1 VWVQVPSQL
10 QLAFCKKANINF
22 KQKNMNIKIFK
33 TRKEFREYANGLFED
48 SFYDLHLPAKL
59 NESTNPN
66 IPYVAYARYI
76 EKTIHGEDAS
86 ELKGFKP
93 SQNQKITDYLQERLI
108 KLLTKDAEEIV
119 LENDL
124 FQVVVEKSDGNLQ
137 TAIIRLIDYSANALI
152 TLEKNHI
159 DPNKNI
165 FLYIN
170 NHEVYLSKRQTIK
183 INQAIQDKLDE
194 YWAENQTEDEKKAT
208 KAERLWEMNEGR

>member
-1 VWVQVPSQL
+1 
-10 QLAFCKKANINF
+10 
-22 KQKNMNIKIFK
+22 MNIKIFK
-33 TRKEFREYANGLFED
+33 TRKEFKEYANELFDD
-48 SFYDLHLPAKL
+48 SFFHLKCT
-59 NESTNPN
+59 NVNPN

-86 ELKGFKP
+86 EVKGFKP
-93 SQNQKITDYLQERLI
+93 SENQRITDRLQEELI

-152 TLEKNHI
+152 THEKNHI
-159 DPNKNI
+159 DPNNNVW
-165 FLYIN
+165 LYIN
-170 NHEVYLSKRQTIK
+170 DREVYLSKRQTIK

-194 YWAENQTEDEKKAT
+194 YWAENQSQDEKEAT
-208 KAERLWEMNEGR
+208 RAERLWEMNEGR

>member
-1 VWVQVPSQL
+1 
-10 QLAFCKKANINF
+10 
-22 KQKNMNIKIFK
+22 MNIKIFK
-33 TRKEFREYANGLFED
+33 TREEFEKYANELIDDISWVIKNYSAFFK
-48 SFYDLHLPAKL
+48 S
-59 NESTNPN
+59 NPN

-86 ELKGFKP
+86 ELRGFKP
-93 SQNQKITDYLQERLI
+93 SQNQRITDFLQEKLI

-124 FQVVVEKSDGNLQ
+124 FQVVVEKKLEGNLEIA
-137 TAIIRLIDYSANALI
+137 TIPCAIDRLIDYSAHALF
-152 TLEKNHI
+152 THEKKHI

-194 YWAENQTEDEKKAT
+194 YWAENQTEDEKEAT
-208 KAERLWEMNEGR
+208 RAEKLWEMNEGR

>member
-1 VWVQVPSQL
+1 
-10 QLAFCKKANINF
+10 
-22 KQKNMNIKIFK
+22 MNIKIFK
-33 TRKEFREYANGLFED
+33 TRKKFMEYANELIDDNFCD
-48 SFYDLHLPAKL
+48 VKNCSAFK
-59 NESTNPN
+59 SNPN

-93 SQNQKITDYLQERLI
+93 SQNQKITDRLQEELI
-108 KLLTKDAEEIV
+108 KLLTEDAEEIV

-152 TLEKNHI
+152 THEKKHI
-159 DPNKNI
+159 DPSNNV

-170 NHEVYLSKRQTIK
+170 NHEIYLSKRQTIK

-194 YWAENQTEDEKKAT
+194 YWAENQTEDEKEAT
-208 KAERLWEMNEGR
+208 KAERLWEMKDGR